1 MLIPKFSVLVSTL
14 FFILNVDASLT
25 PELSVEN
32 SRFSQYILKDTDL
45 DYPLKTYPLF
55 IGSYKEYVCQLI
67 IFCFF

>member
-1 MLIPKFSVLVSTL
+1 MMIPSFSVIVSTL
-14 FFILNVDASLT
+14 LFIHVDASLT

-55 IGSYKEYVCQLI
+55 IGSYKE
-67 IFCFF
+67 